1 MGKKRSGNIVRKTS
15 PEEEQ
20 KMKDEEFLKLKPE
33 QRLQIHEVLRKRIW
47 GELYNKTRLKGLKV
61 VKKQIDQ

>member
-1 MGKKRSGNIVRKTS
+1 MRKRKLKGIVRKTS

-20 KMKDEEFLKLKPE
+20 KMKDEEFLKLKPA
-33 QRLQIHEVLRKRIW
+33 QRLQIHEELRKRIW
-47 GELYNKTRLKGLKV
+47 GKLYNKTRLKGLKV